1 MIKKFIVIKNFYS
14 LNKLTLLIYKKSDVK
29 FIVKKK
35 ENNVHIKKDKISMS
49 ELLELLCHWK
59 KFSCFCLLLLIFKKI
74 YVKFDLKVFVYI
86 RIEYML
92 KKNQDKQT
100 FNK

>member
-49 ELLELLCHWK
+49 ELLELLCH
-59 KFSCFCLLLLIFKKI
+59 
-74 YVKFDLKVFVYI
+74 
-86 RIEYML
+86 
-92 KKNQDKQT
+92 
-100 FNK
+100 